1 MQIQRFQPTH
11 QQLPKLAH
19 KPQQQP
25 EDPQE
30 PSKGPSDK
38 SAFLEG
44 AKLGA
49 AHFGVPALAGLLV
62 PQHPF
67 LAGAV
72 AGAAVVAVR
81 AGGFA
86 KENRGAMISAAIVG
100 GLSGY
105 AGGHFGLPGVVGAT
119 ALGALSMG
127 TNNSGR
133 H

>member
-1 MQIQRFQPTH
+1 MHIQRLQNTPR
-11 QQLPKLAH
+11 QLPKLAN
-19 KPQQQP
+19 KSRLEP
-25 EDPQE
+25 EE
-30 PSKGPSDK
+30 ASKGPSDK

-49 AHFGVPALAGLLV
+49 VHFGVPALAGLLV

-72 AGAAVVAVR
+72 AGAAVVVAR

-86 KENRGAMISAAIVG
+86 KENRGATISAAIVG
-100 GLSGY
+100 GLAGY
-105 AGGHFGLPGVVGAT
+105 AGGHFGLPGVVGAA

-127 TNNSGR
+127 TNNHGR

>member
-1 MQIQRFQPTH
+1 MQIQRFQPTQPH
-11 QQLPKLAH
+11 RFPKLAQ
-19 KPQQQP
+19 KP
-25 EDPQE
+25 EAHDPQE
-30 PSKGPSDK
+30 PNKGPSDK
-38 SAFLEG
+38 SPFLEG

-49 AHFGVPALAGLLV
+49 AHFGVPSLAGMLV

-67 LAGAV
+67 LVGAL

-81 AGGFA
+81 AGGFS
-86 KENRGAMISAAIVG
+86 KENRGAMVSAAIVG

-105 AGGHFGLPGVVGAT
+105 AGGHFGLPGVLGAT

-127 TNNSGR
+127 TNNSSR

>member
-1 MQIQRFQPTH
+1 MQIQRFQPIPGKF
-11 QQLPKLAH
+11 PKVSN
-19 KPQQQP
+19 KPQP
-25 EDPQE
+25 ENSPQE
-30 PSKGPSDK
+30 ASKGPSDK

-49 AHFGVPALAGLLV
+49 VHFGVPSFVGMLV

-81 AGGFA
+81 AGGFS

-119 ALGALSMG
+119 ALGTLSMG
-127 TNNSGR
+127 TNTMGR
-133 H
+133 Q

>member
-1 MQIQRFQPTH
+1 MQIQKFQNTPR
-11 QQLPKLAH
+11 QLPKLTNH
-19 KPQQQP
+19 KQEPH
-25 EDPQE
+25 E

-38 SAFLEG
+38 SPFLEG
-44 AKLGA
+44 VQLGA

-86 KENRGAMISAAIVG
+86 RENRGAMISAAIVG

-105 AGGHFGLPGVVGAT
+105 AGGHFGMPGVLGAT
-119 ALGALSMG
+119 TLGALSMG
-127 TNNSGR
+127 LQNSSR